1 MTPSERQELEA
12 CLKRASKILYNNS
25 DPESLKTFEG
35 IEKTVREQVLEQR
48 KQKITCECGSVHRRD
63 EKYRHLKTKKHQA
76 YVASLCPLAEIT
88 L

>member
-35 IEKTVREQVLEQR
+35 IEKTVREQVLEHVSPQIALFLSKTR
-48 KQKITCECGSVHRRD
+48 QEQQKGKSDLE
-63 EKYRHLKTKKHQA
+63 
-76 YVASLCPLAEIT
+76 EIRFAVR
-88 L
+88 